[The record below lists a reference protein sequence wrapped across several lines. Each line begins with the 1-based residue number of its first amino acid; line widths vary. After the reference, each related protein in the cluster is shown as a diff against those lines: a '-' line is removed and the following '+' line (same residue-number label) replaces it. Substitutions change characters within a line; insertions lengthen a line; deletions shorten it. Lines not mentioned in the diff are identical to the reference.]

1 MNAELSPGRRWAFVG
16 HVVTFVGAA
25 ILAGF
30 GVGGTWDPAV
40 AVAGLGWMVS
50 GVLALWGRR
59 AVMHPGGMRG
69 MDPDKLSPQQRE
81 GVERAASFFVG
92 MMLILWGA
100 VVLWLGVRWLRAVNG
115 G

>member
-16 HVVTFVGAA
+16 HVTLFVAA
-25 ILAGF
+25 ALLVGL
-30 GVGGTWDPAV
+30 GMGGTWDAAV
-40 AVAGLGWMVS
+40 AVAGACWVAS

-59 AVMHPGGMRG
+59 ALMRPGGLRG
-69 MDPDKLSPQQRE
+69 MDVDQLPSHQRE

-92 MMLILWGA
+92 MILILWGG
-100 VVLWLGVRWLRAVNG
+100 VVLWLGLRWLRAISG